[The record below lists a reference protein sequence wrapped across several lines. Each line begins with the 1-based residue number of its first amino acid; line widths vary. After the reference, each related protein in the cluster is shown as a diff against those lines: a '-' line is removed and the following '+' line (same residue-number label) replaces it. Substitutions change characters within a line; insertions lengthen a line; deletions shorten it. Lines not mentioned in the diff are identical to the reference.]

1 MVMTKEEYKKQGK
14 TNRRHGAE
22 FERKVRKDTIS
33 KGWIVDKWSNNV
45 DLDTQEIVQAKS
57 NMYGSRSCGFPD
69 FVMFRLT
76 EDFDTETYEDYYKL
90 RFVECKIN
98 GKLSKKEK
106 LKMNFLIKQGHKCF
120 VAYKDG
126 KEIIYREF
134 VEYKERN

>member
-22 FERKVRKDTIS
+22 FERKVRKDTLS

-69 FVMFRLT
+69 FIMFHSEF
-76 EDFDTETYEDYYKL
+76 EDNYKL
-90 RFVECKIN
+90 IFVECKIN